1 MFKALEDVMDKLNG
15 IETSPSLESINTP
28 NSSSENLESYVNP
41 DVDRE
46 KSIDITL
53 SLEVPKELENKVNET
68 VNEIKEVLE
77 FLEKIECCDKC
88 QDKCVCG
95 EKCECQQKCGDK
107 CHCVNK
113 EVGDS
118 MKTEKKEAKLLAS
131 YIFDFLIY
139 GFKYFSFGCSS
150 KNGQISVETS
160 LEPKE
165 IDEKKNQ
172 I

>member
-1 MFKALEDVMDKLNG
+1 MFKALDDVMNKVNG
-15 IETSPSLESINTP
+15 IETSSSVESINTP
-28 NSSSENLESYVNP
+28 NSSSENLETYINP
-41 DVDRE
+41 DLDRE

-53 SLEVPKELENKVNET
+53 SLEVPKELENKVNQT

-77 FLEKIECCDKC
+77 FLEKIES
-88 QDKCVCG
+88 QDKCLCG

-107 CHCVNK
+107 CECVNK
-113 EVGDS
+113 EIRDL
-118 MKTEKKEAKLLAS
+118 KEKEIKLLSS
-131 YIFDFLIY
+131 YIVDLLIY

-165 IDEKKNQ
+165 LDVKK

>member
-15 IETSPSLESINTP
+15 IETSPSVESINTM
-28 NSSSENLESYVNP
+28 NSSSENLETYINP
-41 DVDRE
+41 DLDRE

-53 SLEVPKELENKVNET
+53 SLEVPKELENKVNQT
-68 VNEIKEVLE
+68 VNEIEEILE

-107 CHCVNK
+107 CDCVKK
-113 EVGDS
+113 EVCDS
-118 MKTEKKEAKLLAS
+118 MKTDKKEAKLLSS
-131 YIFDFLIY
+131 YIFELLIY
-139 GFKYFSFGCSS
+139 SLNHFSFGCSS
-150 KNGQISVETS
+150 KNGKVTVESS

-165 IDEKKNQ
+165 IDGKNNQ

>member
-1 MFKALEDVMDKLNG
+1 MFKAIDDAFDKING
-15 IETSPSLESINTP
+15 IETSTSVESINTM
-28 NSSSENLESYVNP
+28 NSSSENLASYVNP

-53 SLEVPKELENKVNET
+53 SLEVPKELENKVNQT

-77 FLEKIECCDKC
+77 FLEKIES

-107 CHCVNK
+107 CDCVNK
-113 EVGDS
+113 EIRDL
-118 MKTEKKEAKLLAS
+118 KEKEAKLLSS

-165 IDEKKNQ
+165 IDGKK